1 MKTSKKQTKKT
12 VFINGQKFIKIG
24 NCLTLA
30 NVIKNTFDQFHTYN
44 RLQLN

>member
-24 NCLTLA
+24 NFLTLSGI
-30 NVIKNTFDQFHTYN
+30 VKNTFDEFHTYN
-44 RLQLN
+44 RNN